1 MEAAF
6 DQDHPVG
13 GGRVAVAHGA
23 DRVAEAEVVHHGQ
36 GVGPL
41 GSCGPHC
48 PGSLLHQHARVGAPG
63 PRPGQVSSPPSASA
77 HLTVL
82 TQPPSLSAASTRMIR
97 L

>member
-1 MEAAF
+1 MEAAI
-6 DQDHPVG
+6 DQDHPIG

-23 DRVAEAEVVHHGQ
+23 DRVGEAEVVHHGQ

-63 PRPGQVSSPPSASA
+63 PRPGQVSSPHQPR
-77 HLTVL
+77 LT
-82 TQPPSLSAASTRMIR
+82 
-97 L
+97 